1 MKHILDSKIRSAFP
15 AESVFKTPDRYS
27 VFSGKILPSFIK
39 DWLIA
44 KYSDSYGNLDTQS
57 ISDFLK
63 EHIPDKNSNI
73 KSRLRV
79 NKEEL
84 VLLSRLLIETDIK
97 NNLLRFA
104 IPDMGIKITEGL
116 IPDYLAKK
124 HSELKDGEVWGVITI
139 IYKPPIDKVQGHI
152 ELIDFKA
159 FNPYDVDVD
168 YFIEARKEFS
178 ISEWVDLIIRS
189 MEYNPDY
196 INPDDLSQSF
206 TFARKLLFLSRLIM
220 HVEPNINM
228 IELAPK
234 GTGKS
239 YVFGNLSKYGWLVSG
254 GVVSRAKLLYDMQ
267 RKTPGLLKLYDFVA
281 LDEIETIKFTDENE
295 IQGALKNY
303 LESGTYTVGDYR
315 GVSNSGLILLGNIQ
329 LNEYYRPMNN
339 SYFSGLPMIFKS
351 SALLDR
357 FHGFIEGWDLVRI
370 TEDIKV
376 RGQTLNVEYFSEILH
391 KLREIGDYTMIVDE
405 MLDIP
410 KNADTRDVKA
420 VIKLTTAYLKL
431 LFPHVKSKED
441 VSKEDFHKY
450 CLTPAIYKRSVIRK
464 QLSMIDPEYKEQMPI
479 ISIK

>member
-1 MKHILDSKIRSAFP
+1 
-15 AESVFKTPDRYS
+15 
-27 VFSGKILPSFIK
+27 
-39 DWLIA
+39 
-44 KYSDSYGNLDTQS
+44 
-57 ISDFLK
+57 
-63 EHIPDKNSNI
+63 
-73 KSRLRV
+73 
-79 NKEEL
+79 
-84 VLLSRLLIETDIK
+84 
-97 NNLLRFA
+97 
-104 IPDMGIKITEGL
+104 
-116 IPDYLAKK
+116 
-124 HSELKDGEVWGVITI
+124 
-139 IYKPPIDKVQGHI
+139 
-152 ELIDFKA
+152 
-159 FNPYDVDVD
+159 
-168 YFIEARKEFS
+168 
-178 ISEWVDLIIRS
+178 
-189 MEYNPDY
+189 
-196 INPDDLSQSF
+196 
-206 TFARKLLFLSRLIM
+206 M